1 MNDCQALLAAN
12 AAYYRA
18 FQAGDYVAM
27 AAVWADE
34 DVSCIHPGW
43 QLIEGRAEVLESY
56 RRILANPAQEPVTS
70 SQEQI
75 IISGDMAR
83 VLCVETVAGGMLAA
97 TNLFIRADGTWR
109 LVHHHASPIA
119 VPVSPPPPRRL
130 N

>member
-1 MNDCQALLAAN
+1 MNDSQALLAAN

-18 FQAGDYVAM
+18 FQAGDYAAM
-27 AAVWADE
+27 TAVWADE

-43 QLIEGRAEVLESY
+43 PLIEGRAEVLESY
-56 RRILANPAQEPVTS
+56 RRILANPEQEPVTC
-70 SQEQI
+70 SQEHI

-83 VLCVETVAGGMLAA
+83 VLCVETVAGGTLAA
-97 TNLFIRADGTWR
+97 TNLFIRADGSWR

-119 VPVSPPPPRRL
+119 VRMSPPPPRRL